1 MKICADLDNSSEK
14 KNSDW
19 GLKMEVEERL
29 EKFEATVENTN
40 TKVGML
46 HMYTFLLNFYE
57 TLILLTLLVKMMYF
71 DDVND
76 VKIPL
81 VTPALLMNFG
91 LSRDI

>member
-1 MKICADLDNSSEK
+1 MPFLTNKEFEKYWWKNRRFVVEKFVKICADLDNSSEK

-46 HMYTFLLNFYE
+46 H
-57 TLILLTLLVKMMYF
+57 I
-71 DDVND
+71 
-76 VKIPL
+76 
-81 VTPALLMNFG
+81 
-91 LSRDI
+91 S

>member
-1 MKICADLDNSSEK
+1 MKICPDLDNSSEK

-46 HMYTFLLNFYE
+46 H
-57 TLILLTLLVKMMYF
+57 I
-71 DDVND
+71 
-76 VKIPL
+76 
-81 VTPALLMNFG
+81 
-91 LSRDI
+91 S

>member
-1 MKICADLDNSSEK
+1 MFVFEKFVKICRDLDNSSEK

-46 HMYTFLLNFYE
+46 HTYFLNSLKDFKFSY
-57 TLILLTLLVKMMYF
+57 LI
-71 DDVND
+71 DEND
-76 VKIPL
+76 VL
-81 VTPALLMNFG
+81 
-91 LSRDI
+91 R

>member
-1 MKICADLDNSSEK
+1 VKICRDHDNSSEK

-46 HMYTFLLNFYE
+46 H
-57 TLILLTLLVKMMYF
+57 I
-71 DDVND
+71 
-76 VKIPL
+76 
-81 VTPALLMNFG
+81 
-91 LSRDI
+91 S

>member
-1 MKICADLDNSSEK
+1 MLSNPQNCERNAIFNKQGICFLFQLRNMSEKIRMFIFEKFVKICRDLDNSSEK

-46 HMYTFLLNFYE
+46 H
-57 TLILLTLLVKMMYF
+57 I
-71 DDVND
+71 
-76 VKIPL
+76 
-81 VTPALLMNFG
+81 
-91 LSRDI
+91 S